1 MMYSPEAPSLTFI
14 KEVRREMITKAGQ
27 KCTAIRRI
35 IVPQQRIDEVSS
47 ALKEALEK
55 VVVGDT
61 KEKDVKM
68 GSLVGRKQAEE
79 VLSKVSPAQ
88 RCRPDRGM
96 SEHVNLVGDNV
107 SKEALCHLYY

>member
-1 MMYSPEAPSLTFI
+1 
-14 KEVRREMITKAGQ
+14 
-27 KCTAIRRI
+27 
-35 IVPQQRIDEVSS
+35 
-47 ALKEALEK
+47 LKEALEK

-68 GSLVGRKQAEE
+68 GFLVGRKQAEE

-107 SKEALCHLYY
+107 SKEAFMSPILLKANNTGVQSNVHHIEAFDRYQR